1 MASSVEE
8 LRVALEREADELA
21 QRREELET
29 ELAEVERQ
37 LEARR
42 NAVAHL
48 TVIRPL
54 VASVPQP
61 RREQKSAPPATAADP
76 EPAAKAAAKPAAET
90 KRTTPAPRRRKAAPR
105 PKAAA
110 PAPAGPRRKV
120 ARAPKAAAPAP
131 AAERRVRTHL
141 RDEIATLLSASEQ
154 PMNVRRL
161 TEALGEE
168 PTKSRLESVRTSA
181 EGLVKAGR
189 AGKAGRG
196 LFTAAG

>member
-37 LEARR
+37 LDARR

-54 VASVPQP
+54 VASVPRP
-61 RREQKSAPPATAADP
+61 RREQKSAPPAAAPDP
-76 EPAAKAAAKPAAET
+76 APAPKAAAEA

-110 PAPAGPRRKV
+110 PAPAGPRRKA
-120 ARAPKAAAPAP
+120 ARAPKAAVPAP

-141 RDEIATLLSASEQ
+141 RDEIAALLSASEQ

-196 LFTAAG
+196 LFTASG

>member
-54 VASVPQP
+54 VAAVPRP
-61 RREQKSAPPATAADP
+61 RREPKSAPPAAAPDP
-76 EPAAKAAAKPAAET
+76 APAPEAAAET
-90 KRTTPAPRRRKAAPR
+90 EPTTPAPRRRKAAPR
-105 PKAAA
+105 AKAAA
-110 PAPAGPRRKV
+110 PAPAGPRRKP
-120 ARAPKAAAPAP
+120 ARAPKAGPPVP

-141 RDEIATLLSASEQ
+141 RDEIAALLSASEQ